1 MVDYAI
7 LRRFYPNKAI
17 FENSTDDLG
26 EEAMNKTEPPD
37 DDFLAML
44 PPHIFGFDIESK
56 TWSKCRTGI
65 HDPLPKLSF
74 ETRWLTG
81 SQGLSESIAR
91 QPLPGIRTP
100 SIG

>member
-1 MVDYAI
+1 MVDYTM
-7 LRRFYPNKAI
+7 LRRIYPNKRI
-17 FENSTDDLG
+17 FENNTDDLG

-44 PPHIFGFDIESK
+44 PPYIFGFDIDSK
-56 TWSKCRTGI
+56 AWSKCRTAI

-74 ETRWLTG
+74 ATQWLTG
-81 SQGLSESIAR
+81 SQGLSELIAR
-91 QPLPGIRTP
+91 RLLPGTRTP